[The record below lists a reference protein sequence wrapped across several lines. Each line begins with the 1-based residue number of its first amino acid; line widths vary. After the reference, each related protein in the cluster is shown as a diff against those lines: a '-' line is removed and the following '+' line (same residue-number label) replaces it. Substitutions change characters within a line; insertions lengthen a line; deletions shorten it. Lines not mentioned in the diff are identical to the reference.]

1 MLVASH
7 SLVKEMILTHGE
19 CERLSI
25 VLGVLVGVVC
35 TGKEKKSSR
44 ARAKIGGYLTGS
56 TPPLSEIP
64 IRKSG

>member
-25 VLGVLVGVVC
+25 VLGALVGVVC
-35 TGKEKKSSR
+35 TGKKRSPAELAQKL
-44 ARAKIGGYLTGS
+44 ADI
-56 TPPLSEIP
+56 
-64 IRKSG
+64 